1 MLHRVEVGRQRV
13 GRYARSAGAEAIERF
28 NSAAIVYG
36 PRGPMIL
43 VALTFRPG
51 LARSSAAALG
61 RDLVTLV
68 GLP

>member
-36 PRGPMIL
+36 PR
-43 VALTFRPG
+43 VR
-51 LARSSAAALG
+51 
-61 RDLVTLV
+61 
-68 GLP
+68 